1 MAFRD
6 FQDLALHFF
15 VDGFAEDGV
24 RLADDDS
31 SIQLHIAAFIRLDVI
46 GVFEHRAVLSVALIF
61 LGRDFF

>member
-46 GVFEHRAVLSVALIF
+46 GVFEHRAALSVALIF
-61 LGRDFF
+61 LGRDLF